1 MVEGTSLLTTQG
13 VKALE
18 GSNPSDSANLEL
30 KSLASPLRGLA
41 SRDYYKKVNL
51 LELTDKY
58 NFISSSLCR
67 IYI

>member
-1 MVEGTSLLTTQG
+1 
-13 VKALE
+13 
-18 GSNPSDSANLEL
+18 LEL